1 MATGCIVSTLPIST
15 PIGLACA
22 NIGGYTGRFWVG
34 NRNAIAPEVTIGGT
48 NEAWISAIGGE
59 DLLRLATVSVGSI
72 NTTSTLIDQS
82 GTPIYDQAVNI
93 RVKSK
98 GLVAQKFIN
107 ELAQAE
113 GLFIV
118 LERYFTEEDAQATSD
133 TIFFES
139 YGLDNGGL
147 NCRVQDGGAA
157 VNTVGANKGDQA
169 DTMLT
174 FTGKSIVPFYAIKSA
189 ATSTRVDDLAVITA
203 VEYLSTP

>member
-22 NIGGYTGRFWVG
+22 NIGGYKGRFWVG
-34 NRNAIAPEVTIGGT
+34 NYSAIQGQLTIGGT
-48 NEAWISAIGGE
+48 NEAWISNINAT
-59 DLLRLATVSVGSI
+59 DALRLATVSVGSI
-72 NTTSTLIDQS
+72 NVTSTLIDQS

-93 RVKSK
+93 RVKAK
-98 GLVAQKFIN
+98 GLAGQEFIN

-113 GLFIV
+113 GLVII
-118 LERYFTEEDAQATSD
+118 LERYSTEENATTASD
-133 TIFFES
+133 TIFFEA
-139 YGLDNGGL
+139 YGIDNGGV

-174 FTGKSIVPFYAIKSA
+174 FTGKSIVPFYAIKDSA
-189 ATSTRVDDLAVITA
+189 SSTYADDLAIITGA
-203 VEYLSTP
+203 EFTA